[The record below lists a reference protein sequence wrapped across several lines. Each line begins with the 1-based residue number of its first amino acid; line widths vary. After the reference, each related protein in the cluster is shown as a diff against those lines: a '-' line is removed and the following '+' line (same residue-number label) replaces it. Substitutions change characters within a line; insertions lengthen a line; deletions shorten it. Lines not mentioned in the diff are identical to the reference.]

1 MSVRL
6 AVDTDASRLESDM
19 SFLRL
24 FSTLALLGAMLL
36 VGACGNGSELR
47 AEAGADLSI
56 RVGESPTFDGC
67 GSDGQIQNY
76 RWVIIEAPDLM
87 AGDAEKV
94 IREIESSCSFTL
106 DATMEI
112 QEVGTW
118 VVELTVS
125 DSDGNTSDDTVSL
138 EVVQ

>member
-1 MSVRL
+1 
-6 AVDTDASRLESDM
+6 M

-24 FSTLALLGAMLL
+24 FSTLALLGVMLL
-36 VGACGNGSELR
+36 VSACGNGSDLR
-47 AEAGADLSI
+47 ADAGADLSI

-76 RWVIIEAPDLM
+76 KWVIIEAPDLM
-87 AGDAEKV
+87 AGDADKV

-106 DATMEI
+106 DASMEI
-112 QEVGTW
+112 QEIGTW

-125 DSDGNTSDDTVSL
+125 DSDGNTSADTVRL
-138 EVVQ
+138 EVVA

>member
-47 AEAGADLSI
+47 ADAGADLSI

-94 IREIESSCSFTL
+94 IREIESSCTFTL

-112 QEVGTW
+112 QEIGTW
-118 VVELTVS
+118 IVELTVS
-125 DSDGNTSDDTVSL
+125 DSDGNTSADTVRL
-138 EVVQ
+138 EVAA

>member
-1 MSVRL
+1 MFWRP
-6 AVDTDASRLESDM
+6 
-19 SFLRL
+19 L
-24 FSTLALLGAMLL
+24 FGTLALLGVMLL

-47 AEAGADLSI
+47 ADAGADLSI

-87 AGDAEKV
+87 AGDADKV

-112 QEVGTW
+112 QEIGTW
-118 VVELTVS
+118 IVELTVS
-125 DSDGNTSDDTVSL
+125 DSGGNTSADTVRL
-138 EVVQ
+138 EVAA

>member
-47 AEAGADLSI
+47 ADAGADLSI

-87 AGDAEKV
+87 AGDADKV

-112 QEVGTW
+112 QEIGTW
-118 VVELTVS
+118 IVELTVS
-125 DSDGNTSDDTVSL
+125 DSDGNTSADTVRL
-138 EVVQ
+138 EVAA